1 MQYFFSQFRLINP
14 KDIMQHQDKNHRR
27 LQKGNNR
34 NLMLYDGGEQGVR
47 NVSLVPDQT
56 AENAISVKT

>member
-1 MQYFFSQFRLINP
+1 
-14 KDIMQHQDKNHRR
+14 MQHQDKNHRR

-56 AENAISVKT
+56 VENAISVKT